1 MLYNIVVSSKLT
13 PPKTNEKEKVIM
25 AIVKSVK
32 VAKSLIIPTVS
43 WGGGRH
49 LVAKSV
55 LEDSK
60 AEATVQR
67 PNLRYF

>member
-1 MLYNIVVSSKLT
+1 
-13 PPKTNEKEKVIM
+13 M
-25 AIVKSVK
+25 AILSNAK
-32 VAKSLIIPTVS
+32 VAESLIIPAVS

>member
-1 MLYNIVVSSKLT
+1 
-13 PPKTNEKEKVIM
+13 M
-25 AIVKSVK
+25 AILAYQK
-32 VAKSLIIPTVS
+32 VAESLIIPTVS
-43 WGGGRH
+43 WGGGGRH

>member
-1 MLYNIVVSSKLT
+1 MIVSSKLT

-43 WGGGRH
+43 WGGGAPFSR
-49 LVAKSV
+49 
-55 LEDSK
+55 
-60 AEATVQR
+60 
-67 PNLRYF
+67 